1 MPEIKNCEFFDQKLV
16 ASNNVEM
23 SVFTKEE

>member
-23 SVFTKEE
+23 SILSKE